1 MADILRVTAPLV
13 QNQHINPAKQ
23 PVEVTAPFNLSDV
36 TRVAQPQ
43 SQSELLKQN
52 NSNLENT
59 GASNI
64 LTELLKSPSTTISF
78 LRGIYLLRDIINLI
92 PANNSPLTAEI
103 EELFSALMLKPEE
116 MVSELLNQ
124 EFHSTIF
131 KGELF
136 DVLRQMINLDS
147 QAVPPES
154 MKQIQYDVAEL
165 MKALN
170 QMLNK
175 QDVLDSLSN
184 HLSFLGN
191 ALSASKNLSERIET
205 LMNEFRKSDASE
217 NFETLKKTTMELIG
231 DIRNSILLTPKTERI
246 CSILTYNLSRFS
258 QATIQLD
265 SIVDRLSILFAG
277 ESEKAQF
284 KNLVK
289 EFIQENGFH
298 ERLLLDEGKSSIDQI
313 NQSLMDQSES
323 QIGMSKVMKALSDM
337 IQAQAGNQEIASLA
351 GNKLDQV
358 IQSLITSPS
367 NFTPLLHF
375 VLPVQFEELDCFAEM
390 WVDQEK
396 SRNVKNQM
404 QETIHCFI
412 VFDIQNFGKFE
423 TEIFAQEQLLTI
435 SIATPSLFTQGFKGI
450 EKTLAASLRHL
461 DYRMDHFEVKELKE
475 SRTLMDVFKNL
486 SIKRSGLNVKI

>member
-59 GASNI
+59 GTSNV
-64 LTELLKSPSTTISF
+64 LAELLKNPSTTISF
-78 LRGIYLLRDIINLI
+78 LRGIYLLRDIIHLI
-92 PANNSPLTAEI
+92 PANNSPLSEEI

-124 EFHSTIF
+124 EFNSTIF

-147 QAVPPES
+147 QAVPPEGL
-154 MKQIQYDVAEL
+154 KQIQSDVADL
-165 MKALN
+165 MKSLN
-170 QMLNK
+170 QMMNK

-191 ALSASKNLSERIET
+191 ALSASKNLSERINS
-205 LMNEFRKSDASE
+205 LMNEYRKNDASE

-265 SIVDRLSILFAG
+265 HVVDRLSILFANDD
-277 ESEKAQF
+277 EKSQF
-284 KNLVK
+284 KALVK
-289 EFIQENGFH
+289 NFINEHGFH
-298 ERLLLDEGKSSIDQI
+298 DRLLLDEGKENVDQI
-313 NQSLMDQSES
+313 NQRLMDLSES
-323 QIGMSKVMKALSDM
+323 QLGMSKVMKALSN
-337 IQAQAGNQEIASLA
+337 IIAAQASNQDIASLS

-375 VLPVQFEELDCFAEM
+375 VLPVQFEDLDCFAEM

-396 SRNVKNQM
+396 ERNSKNQL
-404 QETIHCFI
+404 QETIHFFI

-423 TEIFAQEQLLTI
+423 TEIFAYDQRLN
-435 SIATPSLFTQGFKGI
+435 IALSTPSLLTQSFKGL
-450 EKTLAASLRHL
+450 EKTIASSLRNL
-461 DYRMDHFEVKELKE
+461 DYKIEHFEVKELKE

-486 SIKRSGLNVKI
+486 SVKRSGLNVKI